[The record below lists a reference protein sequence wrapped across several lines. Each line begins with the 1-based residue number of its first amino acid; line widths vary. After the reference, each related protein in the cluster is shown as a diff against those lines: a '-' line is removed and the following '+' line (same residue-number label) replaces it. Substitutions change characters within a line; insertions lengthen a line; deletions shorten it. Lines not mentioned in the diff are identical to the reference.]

1 MFMFNLA
8 RMLDRDEYQEFIIES
23 LHPDNVSISDHLFS
37 YYQLQKSANHN
48 FCKIINEEIQG
59 IISAATS
66 EFKKKNKY
74 TKSAQNYKSKKFAVL
89 DKRKVLTDIPK
100 DDLGS
105 YLQRMASINQLDKEY
120 SKFMHL
126 VETSENSGKSSI
138 KIDWDTKSKNHLY
151 FILKELKN
159 TGLIKNSLPDLAIFV
174 KENIP
179 LFSNKSLTSIR
190 DAIQKGVEPKR
201 GSIET
206 AKIINKIKG

>member
-1 MFMFNLA
+1 MFTLA
-8 RMLDRDEYQEFIIES
+8 RILDRHEYQEFIIES

-37 YYQLQKSANHN
+37 YYQLQKSVNHK
-48 FCKIINEEIQG
+48 FCEIINEEIQG

-66 EFKKKNKY
+66 EFNKKKKDAQSN
-74 TKSAQNYKSKKFAVL
+74 QNYKSKKFVVL
-89 DKRKVLTDIPK
+89 NKRKVLIDIPK

-105 YLQRMASINQLDKEY
+105 YIQRIASINQLNKEY
-120 SKFMHL
+120 SKFIHL
-126 VETSENSGKSSI
+126 VEISENSGKSSI
-138 KIDWDTKSKNHLY
+138 KIDWDTDSKNHLY

-159 TGLIKNSLPDLAIFV
+159 AGLIKNSLPDLAIFV

-206 AKIINKIKG
+206 VKIVKKIKG